1 MKKRILTGLFTVFFI
16 ISLFFNCYHAEAAF
30 YSKQS
35 KDTCKDKPF
44 TMVWLSDPQYY
55 SAYYPN
61 IFDCLGDWFVKNYTR
76 KAFGYLIVS
85 GDIVDNAN
93 CVNQWEVASHNFK
106 KLDDKNIPYGVLAGN
121 HDVRMNGLNYSVFK
135 SYFGASR
142 YAGKPWYGGSMD
154 NNRNHYDLISFS
166 SHSFIIL
173 YLGFGSETSL
183 ETTTWA
189 NSILQMYADRN
200 AILVLHEYLDED
212 GEMTEKA
219 RIVSDSIVIKNKN
232 VFMVLCGHNHGAYKK
247 VRMICNSDGTT
258 RKVLEILSDYQ
269 NAPNGGNGLL
279 RLLNF
284 NPNSDTIKVSLYSP
298 YTKKDKFFGKDID
311 TFTENIQLID

>member
-1 MKKRILTGLFTVFFI
+1 MGIFTVLFL
-16 ISLFFNCYHAEAAF
+16 ISMSFDCFHAEASLF
-30 YSKQS
+30 SGQL
-35 KDTCKDKPF
+35 KDSCKEKPF

-55 SAYYPN
+55 AANYPQ
-61 IFDCLGDWFVKNYTR
+61 IYDCLGNWFVKKYKRNS
-76 KAFGYLIVS
+76 FGYLIVS
-85 GDIVDNAN
+85 GDIVDNAS
-93 CVNQWEVASHNFK
+93 CVNQWEVASRNFK
-106 KLDDKNIPYGVLAGN
+106 KLDDANVPYGVLAGN
-121 HDVRMNGLNYSVFK
+121 HDVRMHGLNYSVFK

-142 YAGKPWYGGSMD
+142 YIDKPWYGGNMD
-154 NNRNHYDLISFS
+154 DNRNHYDLISFS
-166 SHSFIIL
+166 SHKFVIL

-189 NSILQMYADRN
+189 NSVLEKYPDRN

-219 RIVSDSIVIKNKN
+219 RIVSDSIVIKNDN

-269 NAPNGGNGLL
+269 NAPNGGNGFL
-279 RLLNF
+279 RFLKFCPRSGTL
-284 NPNSDTIKVSLYSP
+284 KVSLYSP
-298 YTKKDKFFGKDID
+298 YTKKDNCFGEDID
-311 TFTENIQLID
+311 NFTETIELID